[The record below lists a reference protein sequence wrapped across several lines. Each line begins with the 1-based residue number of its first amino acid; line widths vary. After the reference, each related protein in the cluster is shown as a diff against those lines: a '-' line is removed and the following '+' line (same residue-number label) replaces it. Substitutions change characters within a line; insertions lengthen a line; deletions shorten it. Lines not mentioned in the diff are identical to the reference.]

1 MKKWLLLLSASF
13 ILTACGEQTV
23 QEPVDS
29 SAETSTSIIES
40 DASSETASSET
51 ASSATDAELVEV
63 TLSVTEDGELIK
75 DGEQVV
81 EVPEG
86 ALLLDVMKDYYTI
99 EESESFISA
108 INGVEQDG
116 EAGKWWVFDL
126 NGEMALTGAAETE
139 LQAGD
144 LIEWKLEVFE

>member
-51 ASSATDAELVEV
+51 ASSATDAE
-63 TLSVTEDGELIK
+63 DGELIK

-99 EESESFISA
+99 EESETFISA

-116 EAGKWWVFDL
+116 AAGKWWVFDL